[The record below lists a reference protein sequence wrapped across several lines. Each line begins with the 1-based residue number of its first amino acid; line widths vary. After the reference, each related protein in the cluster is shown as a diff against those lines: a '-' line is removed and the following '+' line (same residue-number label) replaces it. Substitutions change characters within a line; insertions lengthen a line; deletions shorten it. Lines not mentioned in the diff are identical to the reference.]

1 MKQRL
6 PYITA
11 TVISF
16 IVCVIIFN
24 VRVHFIRYVVGDFF
38 VVIFMYTLIK
48 SVFPKLSPI
57 LLTTAILVYSIAI
70 EVLQFFH
77 LPQYFGTEKLWV
89 KVLLGSSFSFGDI
102 LAYFLGI
109 VSVYWLDRELLQKLN

>member
-48 SVFPKLSPI
+48 CVFPKLSPI

>member
-11 TVISF
+11 TVIVF

-24 VRVHFIRYVVGDFF
+24 VRIHFIRYVVGDFF

-48 SVFPKLSPI
+48 SLFPKISPI

-89 KVLLGSSFSFGDI
+89 KILLGSSFSFGDI

-109 VSVYWLDRELLQKLN
+109 VSAYWLDRELLQKLN